1 MDSELI
7 SWILVAEITLPFFLL
22 SVITLVLLAKK
33 RKFNQKIARDLI
45 QSIKNNETEHKS
57 ELLSFLKEKL
67 SQDEESASNICSSI
81 LNERKFLFRNLIS
94 GLLDS
99 NAELLISLDKDMSR
113 IVQKYHDLEVVSAKK
128 TKTPDGVSDE
138 SEEDLP
144 EIVERLKGENKSLKQ
159 EVHVTLTTLNNIF
172 GEFSSMFGE
181 EVPKNKMSVDQIINA
196 METFSSQNSG
206 SGIDDEDDI
215 EVVSEKEEVQ
225 ENTTDSEILPEK
237 DAVETSEQ
245 DTSAESSDLDGTIN
259 AVVEPEID
267 DELDE
272 LDSMLDALESGE
284 DKSGSN
290 DDEPSWDDA
299 FEESGDKM

>member
-196 METFSSQNSG
+196 METFSSQ
-206 SGIDDEDDI
+206 
-215 EVVSEKEEVQ
+215 
-225 ENTTDSEILPEK
+225 
-237 DAVETSEQ
+237 
-245 DTSAESSDLDGTIN
+245 
-259 AVVEPEID
+259 
-267 DELDE
+267 
-272 LDSMLDALESGE
+272 
-284 DKSGSN
+284 
-290 DDEPSWDDA
+290 
-299 FEESGDKM
+299 